1 MSNIETARLMLRA
14 LRDDD
19 ANRMSILLNNYEVS
33 KNLAVVKFPYRLE
46 DATHFINLQQTFD
59 PRSKTYAICFC
70 DSPNDM
76 LGVISYKF
84 EAGESVPE
92 FGYWLGQEYWGKRI
106 MTEAAL
112 AFVDH
117 AFSFPEIT
125 KLESGYWNP
134 ISGRLLR
141 NIGFEPTHQS
151 TQFCVAQN
159 SEVQIT
165 KMELTKSR
173 WNSNQITQD

>member
-1 MSNIETARLMLRA
+1 
-14 LRDDD
+14 
-19 ANRMSILLNNYEVS
+19 
-33 KNLAVVKFPYRLE
+33 
-46 DATHFINLQQTFD
+46 
-59 PRSKTYAICFC
+59 
-70 DSPNDM
+70 M

-84 EAGESVPE
+84 EAGETVPE

-112 AFVDH
+112 ALVDH
-117 AFSFPEIT
+117 AFSIPEIT

-159 SEVQIT
+159 SDVPIT

-173 WNSNQITQD
+173 WKSTQTI